1 MEQNIANMVSKS
13 IKIDNID
20 DSVCAQSSIN
30 DLYVM
35 THHF

>member
-13 IKIDNID
+13 IKIDNIN

-30 DLYVM
+30 DLYM